1 MMHLRHPRRTATAAL
16 FALVL
21 ATTGAVAQSPSVADQ
36 AAEAFD
42 RGVKHFER
50 AEYEAAAKAFARADE
65 LLPAA
70 NALKNAIAAAR
81 KAGAYL
87 LVAELAARAEKR
99 ASSDPDLAAQAREAV
114 AEARQKLAWL
124 ELACKPEPCS
134 LTLDEQPIEAGK
146 RFVLP
151 GSHTLRATADGGAKA
166 EERMSVAAGTTYTVT
181 LHPVARGA
189 APIPAE
195 VQKSDPAAAPTGD
208 QPAAR
213 KPLSP
218 TVFWIGVGAS
228 VALAGITAYSGIDA
242 LSAKN
247 DLGDNPTTD
256 ESDDVRAK
264 VLRTDLLLLGTAV
277 VGGLTAYAGLSLVD
291 WTGGGAKAA
300 VVPTRGGAFA
310 SVEASF

>member
-16 FALVL
+16 FALAL
-21 ATTGAVAQSPSVADQ
+21 ATSAATAQSPSVADQ

-70 NALKNAIAAAR
+70 NALKNGIAAAR

-99 ASSDPDLAAQAREAV
+99 AASDPELAAQAREAV

-124 ELACKPEPCS
+124 ELSCKPEPCS
-134 LTLDEQPIEAGK
+134 LTLDEEPIEAGK

-151 GSHTLRATADGGAKA
+151 GSHTLRASADGGAKA
-166 EERMSVAAGTTYTVT
+166 EERVSLAAGTTYTVT
-181 LHPVARGA
+181 LHPVAQGA
-189 APIPAE
+189 ARIPAK
-195 VQKSDPAAAPTGD
+195 VQKSDPDGAPVED

-218 TVFWIGVGAS
+218 TVFWVGVGVS
-228 VALAGITAYSGIDA
+228 VALAGATAFSGLDA
-242 LSAKN
+242 LNAKN
-247 DLGDNPTTD
+247 DLGDNPTSG
-256 ESDDVRAK
+256 ESDDVHAK

-277 VGGLTAYAGLSLVD
+277 VGGLTAYAGFSLVD
-291 WTGGGAKAA
+291 WEGGSAKAA
-300 VVPTRGGAFA
+300 VVPTHGGAFA